1 MWTWGRERRP
11 RARRAAALAMVRGP
25 AGPQDGRW
33 QQPCSGSSV
42 TGLRRGAGSA
52 VVARKPQLPGPPLLK
67 SRLALGQEGIDT
79 FAELVTAK
87 GDGLCD
93 GLLLEEFLH
102 ARLVG
107 ALHHY
112 LAHGEHRRWSRGDLL
127 GYLERFD
134 DEFFRSDHSIAEA
147 DCHCLEGVIAPVQH
161 DHLLGAQA
169 ANRPGQRLQQTEVR

>member
-1 MWTWGRERRP
+1 MGRRKRRP
-11 RARRAAALAMVRGP
+11 RARRAAAFAMVWGP

-33 QQPCSGSSV
+33 QRPCSGSSV
-42 TGLRRGAGSA
+42 TGQRRGAGSA
-52 VVARKPQLPGPPLLK
+52 VVARKPLLK
-67 SRLALGQEGIDT
+67 SRPALGQEGIDT

-93 GLLLEEFLH
+93 GLLLEELLH

-161 DHLLGAQA
+161 DHLL
-169 ANRPGQRLQQTEVR
+169 